1 MQPNK
6 GGHTSPPSINQ
17 NQLIF
22 NSNMENQFYFVY
34 AILPNG
40 DSTEKLVTDE
50 EHLDTCINTAKSKFN
65 TSKVHYNKA
74 VMCYDGYL
82 VQSEYMGT
90 K

>member
-1 MQPNK
+1 MKNE
-6 GGHTSPPSINQ
+6 
-17 NQLIF
+17 LIC
-22 NSNMENQFYFVY
+22 NRNRESQVYLVY

-50 EHLDTCINTAKSKFN
+50 EHLDMCINTAKSKFN

>member
-1 MQPNK
+1 MF
-6 GGHTSPPSINQ
+6 
-17 NQLIF
+17 NQLKF

-34 AILPNG
+34 AVLPNG

-50 EHLDTCINTAKSKFN
+50 EHLETCINTAKSKFK

-74 VMCYDGYL
+74 GMCYDGYL

>member
-1 MQPNK
+1 MKKKLYLCSRKRNK
-6 GGHTSPPSINQ
+6 KF
-17 NQLIF
+17 NQLKF

-34 AILPNG
+34 AVLPNG

-50 EHLDTCINTAKSKFN
+50 EHLETCINTAKSKFK

-74 VMCYDGYL
+74 GMCYDGYL
-82 VQSEYMGT
+82 VQSDYMGT

>member
-1 MQPNK
+1 MF
-6 GGHTSPPSINQ
+6 
-17 NQLIF
+17 NQLKF
-22 NSNMENQFYFVY
+22 NSNMEKQFYFVY

-40 DSTEKLVTDE
+40 DGTEKLVTDE

-74 VMCYDGYL
+74 VMFYDGYL

>member
-1 MQPNK
+1 
-6 GGHTSPPSINQ
+6 
-17 NQLIF
+17 
-22 NSNMENQFYFVY
+22 MENKIYTDY
-34 AILPNG
+34 AIHQNE
-40 DSTEKLVTDE
+40 DSTEKLGTDE
-50 EHLDTCINTAKSKFN
+50 EHLDTSINKDKSKFN

>member
-1 MQPNK
+1 MF
-6 GGHTSPPSINQ
+6 
-17 NQLIF
+17 NQLKF

-34 AILPNG
+34 AVLPNG

-50 EHLDTCINTAKSKFN
+50 EHLETCINTAKSKFK

-74 VMCYDGYL
+74 VMCYDGYF

>member
-1 MQPNK
+1 
-6 GGHTSPPSINQ
+6 
-17 NQLIF
+17 
-22 NSNMENQFYFVY
+22 MENQFYFVY

-50 EHLDTCINTAKSKFN
+50 EHFDTCINTAKSKFN

-82 VQSEYMGT
+82 VQSDYMGT